1 VNNNNKIIL
10 TTILTTKKT
19 KTMSA
24 LITIVKQSNNL
35 STYVGHQAEYANK
48 ATALDFLFSQGILP
62 ADWRD
67 MHPSSIYRN
76 AEKKNY
82 LRVEVK
88 KGSLR
93 ADNPFE
99 VITEQPKTEQP
110 KTEQPKTE
118 QPKTEQPKTETPMTT
133 PINAEELAKQFTT
146 TDGNNPFAMMAQMI
160 APFVKPDYAF
170 AAETISKLVA
180 DAVAQ
185 IKPERIEVV
194 SAPDMKVE
202 LGRQHYAFKK
212 ILNAVA
218 QRVHLMLVG
227 AAGSGKT
234 TCAHNVADALGLK
247 FYAMS
252 VGQQT
257 TKSDIF
263 GFVDAHSN
271 YKRTQFRDAFEN
283 GGVFLFDEIDAGN
296 AGVLTAINAALANG
310 TCAFPDGMVKRS
322 DDFVCIAAGNT
333 FGRGADRQY
342 VGRQQLDAATLDRF
356 AVIDFDYDEE
366 LELEISGNRNWTR
379 QVQRM
384 RANAMAN
391 NLRVVISPRAS
402 INGAKLLAAGFTES
416 EVKEMIVFKGI
427 GQNERNI
434 IENGKA

>member
-1 VNNNNKIIL
+1 MSAII
-10 TTILTTKKT
+10 TILNQANGNT
-19 KTMSA
+19 
-24 LITIVKQSNNL
+24 N
-35 STYVGHQAEYANK
+35 YVGQTAEYANK
-48 ATALDFLFSQGILP
+48 TTAIDFLFNAGILP
-62 ADWRD
+62 SDWKD
-67 MHPSSIYRN
+67 MHHSSVFRN
-76 AEKKNY
+76 AEKKKY
-82 LRVEVK
+82 LKVDVK

-93 ADNPFE
+93 ADNPFRIYIE
-99 VITEQPKTEQP
+99 NPIELPKTEQP
-110 KTEQPKTE
+110 IESPKT
-118 QPKTEQPKTETPMTT
+118 TEPMTT
-133 PINAEELAKQFTT
+133 TTTTTLTADDIAKQFTT
-146 TDGNNPFAMMAQMI
+146 ADGTNPFAMMAQMI
-160 APFVKPDYAF
+160 APFVKPDYQF
-170 AAETISKLVA
+170 AADTISRLVA
-180 DAVAQ
+180 EAVAN
-185 IKPERIEVV
+185 IKPDRIEIIRYDDV
-194 SAPDMKVE
+194 KVE
-202 LGRQHYAFKK
+202 LDRQHYAFKK

-227 AAGSGKT
+227 PAGSGKT
-234 TCAHNVADALGLK
+234 TCAHNVANALGLS

-296 AGVLTAINAALANG
+296 AGVLTAINASLANG
-310 TCAFPDGMVKRS
+310 TCAFPDGMVKRHA
-322 DDFVCIAAGNT
+322 DFVCIAAGNT

-379 QVQRM
+379 QVQKM
-384 RANAMAN
+384 RANANAN

-427 GQNERNI
+427 GEKERNI

>member
-1 VNNNNKIIL
+1 MSAII
-10 TTILTTKKT
+10 TIL
-19 KTMSA
+19 
-24 LITIVKQSNNL
+24 KQANGNNDY
-35 STYVGHQAEYANK
+35 TGQQAEYANK
-48 ATALDFLFSQGILP
+48 LTALPFLFSNGILP
-62 ADWRD
+62 AEWEE
-67 MHPSSIYRN
+67 MHSSSIFRN
-76 AEKKNY
+76 AENKKY
-82 LRVEVK
+82 LKVDVK
-88 KGSLR
+88 KGTLR
-93 ADNPFE
+93 KDNPFLSE
-99 VITEQPKTEQP
+99 Y
-110 KTEQPKTE
+110 KTE

-133 PINAEELAKQFTT
+133 PTTNAEELAKQFTT
-146 TDGNNPFAMMAQMI
+146 TDGTNPFAMMAQMI
-160 APFVKPDYAF
+160 APFVKPDYEF

-180 DAVAQ
+180 EAISQ
-185 IKPERIEVV
+185 IKPDRIEIVRTDDV
-194 SAPDMKVE
+194 KVE

-310 TCAFPDGMVKRS
+310 TCAFPDGMVKRN

-379 QVQRM
+379 QVQKM

>member
-1 VNNNNKIIL
+1 
-10 TTILTTKKT
+10 
-19 KTMSA
+19 MSA
-24 LITIVKQSNNL
+24 LITILKQENGQ
-35 STYVGHQAEYANK
+35 STYVGQQAEYANK
-48 ATALDFLFSQGILP
+48 ATALEFLFLQGILP
-62 ADWRD
+62 IEWNS
-67 MHPSSIYRN
+67 MHQSSIFRN
-76 AEKKNY
+76 AENKKY
-82 LRVEVK
+82 LRIDVK

-93 ADNPFE
+93 ADNPFVIGHPTE
-99 VITEQPKTEQP
+99 VKKIEQPI
-110 KTEQPKTE
+110 
-118 QPKTEQPKTETPMTT
+118 EQPKTETPMPTPTTT
-133 PINAEELAKQFTT
+133 PTTSAEELAKQFTT
-146 TDGNNPFAMMAQMI
+146 EDGTNPFAMMAKMI
-160 APFVKPDYAF
+160 APFVKPDYEF
-170 AAETISKLVA
+170 AAETISRLVSE
-180 DAVAQ
+180 AVAN
-185 IKPERIEVV
+185 IKPDRIEIVRTDDV
-194 SAPDMKVE
+194 KVE

-212 ILNAVA
+212 ILNAVS

-427 GQNERNI
+427 GEKERNI